1 MSRFFI
7 LFFLF
12 FISSGC
18 VTIYNPATEKRE
30 IYFIDENMEILIG
43 KNFASQ
49 ILKEKKVCLDKEL
62 NLYVKNIGKKIAS
75 VSHRD
80 YLKYHFYIL
89 EDKEINAFAL
99 PGGFVFVNKGLVDIA
114 NKDELAF
121 CLGHEIAHI
130 CARHPVK
137 RLQASLGIELLLSIA
152 LRNPKYADLRR
163 GLDIIYKIIALGY
176 SRQDEFLADSL
187 GVYYSYKAGF
197 NPYGAITLLK
207 KLKKKEKVKPLVFLS
222 SHPPL
227 EARIENIEKRIERL
241 KKEKIALLEVN

>member
-1 MSRFFI
+1 MVRAFS
-7 LFFLF
+7 LLLF
-12 FISSGC
+12 FIFSGC
-18 VTIYNPATEKRE
+18 VTIYNPATGKKE
-30 IYFIDENMEILIG
+30 IYFIDENTEILIG
-43 KNFASQ
+43 KNLASQ
-49 ILKEKKVCLDKEL
+49 ILREKKVCQDKEL
-62 NLYVKNIGKKIAS
+62 ILYVNDIGQKVARAS
-75 VSHRD
+75 QRN

-137 RLQASLGIELLLSIA
+137 RFQASLGVEFLLSIA
-152 LRNPKYADLRR
+152 LRKPKYADLRR
-163 GLDIIYKIIALGY
+163 GLSIIYRIIALGY

-187 GVYYSYKAGF
+187 GLYYAYKAGF
-197 NPYGAITLLK
+197 NPYGALTLLE
-207 KLKKKEKVKPLVFLS
+207 KLKKQEKTHPIVFLS

-227 EARIENIEKRIERL
+227 EERIKKIKKRIKVITERKL
-241 KKEKIALLEVN
+241 VTLE